1 MHFGTNYN
9 DPLPFPPDAPKVEI
23 SGNAGEIF
31 KRRYMRDGETPEQ
44 AVWRVAS
51 YVAMANSGNRDTAI
65 SKAVVYYEF
74 LRQFIFVPNSPTWS
88 GAGTPLGQ
96 LAACFVLPLEDDL
109 GKEDDGIF
117 STLRNAVLIQQRSG
131 GNGFSFS
138 KLRPKGSLVAT
149 SNGEASG
156 PVSFIKAFDSAFGSI
171 AQGGIRRGANMAV
184 LRIDHPDI
192 EEFITAKHKEGDIA
206 NFNISVAITDLFF
219 KVLGESER
227 EADEIIVTL
236 KNGEIVTIKPDEVV
250 EVDGEMITGSELA
263 SRLT

>member
-96 LAACFVLPLEDDL
+96 LAACFRLC
-109 GKEDDGIF
+109 
-117 STLRNAVLIQQRSG
+117 
-131 GNGFSFS
+131 
-138 KLRPKGSLVAT
+138 
-149 SNGEASG
+149 
-156 PVSFIKAFDSAFGSI
+156 
-171 AQGGIRRGANMAV
+171 RRWR
-184 LRIDHPDI
+184 RIP
-192 EEFITAKHKEGDIA
+192 TQ
-206 NFNISVAITDLFF
+206 
-219 KVLGESER
+219 
-227 EADEIIVTL
+227 
-236 KNGEIVTIKPDEVV
+236 
-250 EVDGEMITGSELA
+250 
-263 SRLT
+263 